1 MSLQEVAD
9 TQAIFTLLA
18 ADGLEV
24 RGMVDIPTV
33 WTGEQIS
40 EMGMIDVR
48 FLNSSGEEM
57 IYRGAPS

>member
-1 MSLQEVAD
+1 MSLQDLAE
-9 TQAIFTLLA
+9 TQAISTLLA

-24 RGMVDIPTV
+24 RGMVDFPTV

-48 FLNSSGEEM
+48 FLNSSGEETV
-57 IYRGAPS
+57 YQGGS